1 MYSNSVSTA
10 VAISKNLSTMGNFYN
25 PYSSKWKSGTK
36 EGNKWKADNAPSL
49 HNENE
54 KVEQVQNSDDKNSFT
69 PRKVGIFTIY
79 ENKTEPVIITKYN
92 QKFNVIQGSLVVG
105 CDKDF
110 SMYQAVKWFQ
120 TINTD
125 DPKAGKDNHDIDVRE
140 GSSSIFYSDDE
151 LVRVQIE
158 QTFEDRGI
166 TGKYKFADFPDRG
179 INRAF
184 YWVAELSLVG
194 IDSEGKNHILGS
206 LSWGILYNPEFYH
219 LPRNIDAFI
228 PEKLSEFHTSKL
240 NV

>member
-1 MYSNSVSTA
+1 
-10 VAISKNLSTMGNFYN
+10 MGNFYN

-36 EGNKWKADNAPSL
+36 EGNKWKAENAPSL
-49 HNENE
+49 HNDSEE
-54 KVEQVQNSDDKNSFT
+54 DEQNNDNKNSFT

-79 ENKTEPVIITKYN
+79 ENKTHTVDIEKDGQIFTIIEG
-92 QKFNVIQGSLVVG
+92 ILVTA
-105 CDKDF
+105 CDEDF

-125 DPKAGKDNHDIDVRE
+125 DPKAGKNNHDIDVRE
-140 GSSSIFYSDDE
+140 GSSSKFYSDDE
-151 LVRVQIE
+151 LVRTQIE
-158 QTFEDRGI
+158 QTFKDRGI
-166 TGKYKFADFPDRG
+166 TGKYKFADFPNRG
-179 INRAF
+179 INRGF

-228 PEKLSEFHTSKL
+228 PENLSEFHTSKL
-240 NV
+240 IE